1 MKGKLI
7 LEDGTIFEGKAFGY
21 LKDSVGEVV
30 FNTSMTGYGEV
41 LTDPSYYG
49 QIVTMTYPLIG
60 NYGINLE
67 DVESKGVHVK
77 GFIVREKSDT
87 PNNFRCEMDI
97 DTYLKQNK
105 VIGLEGIDTRALTKI
120 LRNNGT
126 MRGIITLENASLE
139 DVKAKL
145 ESFSNTQAVKTV
157 TRKEIERIEGNGPKV
172 AVMDFGVKQNI
183 LRSFAARGCDVTV
196 FPALTKPEE
205 VLAINPDLIFLS
217 NGPGDPEDLE
227 EVIENIKELVG
238 KKPIVG
244 ICLGHQLLALTINP
258 DLIFLS
264 NGPGDPEDLEE
275 VIENIKELVG
285 KKPIVGICLGHQLL
299 ALTLGGKTGKL
310 KFGHRGGNH
319 PVKDLEEGKV
329 FITSQNHGYYVCEMP
344 ENMEVTH
351 INLNDNTVEGMRHKE
366 LPIYSVQYHPEA
378 CPGPKDSDYVFDKFL
393 ELV

>member
-7 LEDGTIFEGKAFGY
+7 LQDGTIFEGNAFGY
-21 LKDSVGEVV
+21 LKDSIGEVV
-30 FNTSMTGYGEV
+30 FNTSMIGYGEV

-77 GFIVREKSDT
+77 GFIVREKSDN
-87 PNNFRCEMDI
+87 PNNFRCEMDL

-126 MRGIITLENASLE
+126 MKGIITLENALLE
-139 DVKAKL
+139 DVASKL
-145 ESFSNTQAVKTV
+145 DSFSNTTAVKTV
-157 TRKEIERIEGNGPKV
+157 TRKEVEHINGDGAKV

-183 LRSFAARGCDVTV
+183 LRSFAKRGCDITV
-196 FPALTKPEE
+196 FPANTKPEE
-205 VLAINPDLIFLS
+205 VLSINPDLIFLS
-217 NGPGDPEDLE
+217 NGPGDPEDLDD
-227 EVIENIKELVG
+227 VIENIKELVG

-244 ICLGHQLLALTINP
+244 ICLGHQLLAL
-258 DLIFLS
+258 
-264 NGPGDPEDLEE
+264 
-275 VIENIKELVG
+275 
-285 KKPIVGICLGHQLL
+285 
-299 ALTLGGKTGKL
+299 ALDGQTSKL

-319 PVKDLEEGKV
+319 PVKDLEQNKV
-329 FITSQNHGYYVCEMP
+329 FITSQNHGYYVSQMP
-344 ENMEVTH
+344 ENMKVTH
-351 INLNDNTVEGMRHKE
+351 VNLNDNTVEGMRHTQ

-378 CPGPKDSDYVFDKFL
+378 CPGPQDNDYIFDKFL

>member
-21 LKDSVGEVV
+21 LGDSIGEVV
-30 FNTSMTGYGEV
+30 FNTSMTGYQEV

-67 DVESKGVHVK
+67 DVQSKMVAVK
-77 GFIVREKSDT
+77 GFIVREKSNA
-87 PNNFRCEMDI
+87 PNNFRCEMSLDV
-97 DTYLKQNK
+97 YLKQNK
-105 VIGLEGIDTRALTKI
+105 IIGLEGIDTRALTKI

-126 MRGIITLENASLE
+126 MKGIITIDNNAKI
-139 DVKAKL
+139 DNVNDKL
-145 ESFSNTQAVKTV
+145 QAFDNTQAVLTV
-157 TRKEIERIEGNGPKV
+157 SRKEIEYVKGNGPKV
-172 AVMDFGVKQNI
+172 AIMDYGVKQNI
-183 LRSFAARGCDVTV
+183 IDNFASRGCDITI
-196 FPALTKPEE
+196 FPALTSPEE
-205 VLAINPDLIFLS
+205 VLAIDPDLIFLS

-227 EVIENIKELVG
+227 DVIENIKEL
-238 KKPIVG
+238 I
-244 ICLGHQLLALTINP
+244 
-258 DLIFLS
+258 
-264 NGPGDPEDLEE
+264 
-275 VIENIKELVG
+275 G

-299 ALTLGGKTGKL
+299 ALTLGGKTSKL

-319 PVKDLEEGKV
+319 PVKDLEENKI
-329 FITSQNHGYYVCEMP
+329 FITSQNHGYYVSEMP

-378 CPGPKDSDYVFDKFL
+378 CPGPKDNDYIFDKFL

>member
-1 MKGKLI
+1 MKARLI

-67 DVESKGVHVK
+67 DVESSGVHVK
-77 GFIVREKSDT
+77 GFIVREKSDN

-105 VIGLEGIDTRALTKI
+105 IIGLEGIDTRALTKI

-126 MRGIITLENASLE
+126 MRGIITLENFTLE
-139 DVKAKL
+139 DVVSKIGK
-145 ESFSNTQAVKTV
+145 FSNTEAVKTV
-157 TRKEIERIEGNGPKV
+157 TRKEKEYIKGNGPKV

-183 LRSFAARGCDVTV
+183 LRSFKARGCDLVV
-196 FPALTKPEE
+196 FPATTSADEILKE
-205 VLAINPDLIFLS
+205 NPDLIFLS

-227 EVIENIKELVG
+227 DVIKNIKKLIG
-238 KKPIVG
+238 KKPI
-244 ICLGHQLLALTINP
+244 A
-258 DLIFLS
+258 
-264 NGPGDPEDLEE
+264 
-275 VIENIKELVG
+275 
-285 KKPIVGICLGHQLL
+285 GICLGHQLL
-299 ALTLGGKTGKL
+299 ALTLGGQTGKL

-319 PVKDLEEGKV
+319 PVKDLEDQKV
-329 FITSQNHGYYVCEMP
+329 YITSQNHGYYVSRMP

-378 CPGPKDSDYVFDKFL
+378 CPGPKDNDYIFDKFL
-393 ELV
+393 ALI